1 MLPKTEPSPRRYNFF
16 ILGLWL
22 QPGSQTGT
30 PVDWRIVL
38 EDPHTA
44 ERSSFKDVTELTTFL
59 NEWMACPAARQTPV
73 HD

>member
-1 MLPKTEPSPRRYNFF
+1 MSPKTVPPRRYNFF

-22 QPGSQTGT
+22 QPDRRPGE

-44 ERSSFKDVTELTTFL
+44 ERTSFGTLAELDAFL
-59 NEWMACPAARQTPV
+59 SDWMEERVSNE
-73 HD
+73 